1 MLAGGVNTPHSR
13 LMIRSTPR
21 GEPLP
26 TRSNINKAIPTV
38 PPALMPAMD
47 NIRSIL
53 NINNNINRTSR
64 TRNSTSSSMLSSPQ
78 VLAMTRQ
85 VF

>member
-1 MLAGGVNTPHSR
+1 
-13 LMIRSTPR
+13 
-21 GEPLP
+21 
-26 TRSNINKAIPTV
+26 
-38 PPALMPAMD
+38 MPVMD